1 MKNIQI
7 FTIASSLLILSSCD
21 EVTNPYPDVLDDGS
35 TIVFD
40 RGIELDSLGLE
51 QLTWE
56 KHEGT
61 ITTKRNLLIE
71 EFTGIQCTACPD
83 GSRILAILDSVY
95 GEQVTPVSIH
105 AGNFAEPNPDPDTTK
120 PYTIDLRSNPEGE
133 IIKNTFNPDNSFPK
147 GIVSRLTELSEG
159 KDNWRRTIDAH
170 KDDPQTAIIDMD
182 VWYAPNEEY
191 IRVIIDYEFLFNSNE
206 LHDLQVYLVEDN
218 IVGWQLD
225 NGVLKSDYNHK
236 YVMRRAVNGTWG
248 ATALPS
254 VTREL
259 HHKEYVLIKDKKWKK
274 ENMKVVV
281 YLANRDSREILQT
294 SQVKLKQ

>member
-1 MKNIQI
+1 MKNIYL
-7 FTIASSLLILSSCD
+7 FTIALSVLVLTSCD

-40 RGIELDSLGLE
+40 DGITLDSLSLE

-56 KHEGT
+56 KYEGNP
-61 ITTKRNLLIE
+61 TTKRNLLIE

-83 GSRILAILDSVY
+83 GSRILLNLDTVY

-105 AGNFAEPNPDPDTTK
+105 AGNFAEPNPDTTDV
-120 PYTIDLRSNPEGE
+120 YGIDLRSNPEGE
-133 IIKNTFNPDNSFPK
+133 IIKNTFNPSNTFPR
-147 GIVSRLTELSEG
+147 GIVSRLTTLSEG

-170 KDDPQTAIIDMD
+170 KDDAPTAIIDLD

-206 LHDLQVYLVEDN
+206 PHDLQVYLVEDN

-236 YVMRRAVNGTWG
+236 YVMRRAVNGAWG
-248 ATALPS
+248 STALPS
-254 VTREL
+254 VVGDL
-259 HHKEYVLIKDKKWKK
+259 HHKEYVLIKDKKWKRK
-274 ENMKVVV
+274 NMKVVV
-281 YLANRDSREILQT
+281 YIANRDSREILQT
-294 SQVKLKQ
+294 SQVKLK